1 MVPWKNA
8 LQPPKSTA
16 RPRRSWSK
24 GERMRCN
31 PRPAAK
37 DLVKGTVW
45 GGLSGEKKTR
55 NNPKVVCRFCCRFDK
70 RFRSDQASQSRLQS
84 RKSLKSDPSVTIIRK
99 AWTNDPGRLYS
110 GHRVFLKR
118 QSPVSLDVPFDDAV
132 RAIHAD
138 PQNKPRMSQNHNS
151 LAYLLNR
158 WPRWSLS

>member
-1 MVPWKNA
+1 MKKCTPTAKVNRQTTPFLVKRRTDA
-8 LQPPKSTA
+8 LQPTPSRKGPGQ
-16 RPRRSWSK
+16 RHCLRR
-24 GERMRCN
+24 
-31 PRPAAK
+31 
-37 DLVKGTVW
+37 VVW
-45 GGLSGEKKTR
+45 RKKTR

>member
-1 MVPWKNA
+1 MHSNRQSQ
-8 LQPPKSTA
+8 QPDHAVLGQKANGCVATHTQPQRT
-16 RPRRSWSK
+16 WSK
-24 GERMRCN
+24 
-31 PRPAAK
+31 A
-37 DLVKGTVW
+37 
-45 GGLSGEKKTR
+45 LSEEGFLKKKTR

-99 AWTNDPGRLYS
+99 AWINDPGRLYS

-158 WPRWSLS
+158 WSRWSLS